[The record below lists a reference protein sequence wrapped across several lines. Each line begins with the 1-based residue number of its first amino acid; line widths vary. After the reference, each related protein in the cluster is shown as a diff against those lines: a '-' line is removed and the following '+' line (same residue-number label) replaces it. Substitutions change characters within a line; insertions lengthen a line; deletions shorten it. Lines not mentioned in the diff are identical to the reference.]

1 MTYIFI
7 FITHLFIIL
16 LVPHN
21 LFLELYFFLIVLY
34 CMYTYGLLVRN
45 KHNILYNVLGVS
57 MLENM

>member
-21 LFLELYFFLIVLY
+21 LFLELYFFNCIVLY
-34 CMYTYGLLVRN
+34 VYIWTTCP
-45 KHNILYNVLGVS
+45 K
-57 MLENM
+57 